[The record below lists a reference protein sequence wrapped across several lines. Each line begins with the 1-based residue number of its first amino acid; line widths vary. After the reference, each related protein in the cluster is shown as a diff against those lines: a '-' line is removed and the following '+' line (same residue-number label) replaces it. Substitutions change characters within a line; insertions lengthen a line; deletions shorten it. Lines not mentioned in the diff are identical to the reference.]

1 MCFYIYNLFWCNPYI
16 GWDIAFNSILEDVV
30 ATKRSCGTMR
40 IGFIVALAKVEK
52 VDKLLA
58 TNILLG

>member
-1 MCFYIYNLFWCNPYI
+1 M
-16 GWDIAFNSILEDVV
+16 GWDITFNSILEDMV

-40 IGFIVALAKVEK
+40 IGFIVALAKVER